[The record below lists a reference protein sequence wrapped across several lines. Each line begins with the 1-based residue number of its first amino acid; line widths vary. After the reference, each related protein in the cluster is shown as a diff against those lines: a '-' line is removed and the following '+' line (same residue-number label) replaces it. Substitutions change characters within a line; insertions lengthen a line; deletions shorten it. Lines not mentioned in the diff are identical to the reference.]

1 MEVAFVAQVA
11 LILILGAMS
20 PGPSLAAVLRR
31 TSSDGRSAGLTISI
45 AHGAGVGMVALVTAS
60 TLGVLATVHEQVSFL
75 LGALGGAL
83 LLFLGSQSLY
93 AVRNRSEEEVQK
105 EEHVQSMRGPA
116 FEGLAVAWFNPKIL
130 LFFSAL
136 FAPLVA
142 TGASLGPDVLILA
155 ALAFIIDAAW
165 YCIVVI
171 VSVGGLAWKGLEGR
185 AYVIEAITGF
195 LLIIYGIIAITTVV
209 I

>member
-11 LILILGAMS
+11 VILILGAMS

-31 TSSDGRSAGLTISI
+31 ASSDGRAAGLTISI
-45 AHGAGVGMVALVTAS
+45 AHGVGVGIVALVTAS
-60 TLGVLATVHEQVSFL
+60 TLGFLATFHEQVSFFL
-75 LGALGGAL
+75 GGMGGTVLLVLGA
-83 LLFLGSQSLY
+83 QSLY
-93 AVRNRSEEEVQK
+93 AVTHREENGNYVEQS
-105 EEHVQSMRGPA
+105 HVQSMRGPA
-116 FEGLAVAWFNPKIL
+116 VEGFAVAWLNPKIL

-142 TGASLGPDVLILA
+142 TGASLGPDVFILA
-155 ALAFIIDAAW
+155 ALAFIIDATW

-171 VSVGGLAWKGLEGR
+171 VSVSGLAWKGIDRGYLIEGFSG
-185 AYVIEAITGF
+185 V
-195 LLIIYGIIAITTVV
+195 LLIIYGVIAITAVV

>member
-45 AHGAGVGMVALVTAS
+45 AHGAGVGIVALVTAS

-93 AVRNRSEEEVQK
+93 AVRNRDEEGQK

-165 YCIVVI
+165 YCIVVM

-185 AYVIEAITGF
+185 AYVIEGITGF
-195 LLIIYGIIAITTVV
+195 LLIIYGIIAIATVV

>member
-45 AHGAGVGMVALVTAS
+45 AHGAGVGIVALVTAS

-93 AVRNRSEEEVQK
+93 AVRNRDEEGQK
-105 EEHVQSMRGPA
+105 EEHVRSMRGPT

-165 YCIVVI
+165 YCIVVM

-185 AYVIEAITGF
+185 AYVIEGITGF
-195 LLIIYGIIAITTVV
+195 LLIIYGIIAIATVV

>member
-45 AHGAGVGMVALVTAS
+45 AHGAGVGIVALVTAS

-93 AVRNRSEEEVQK
+93 AVRNRDEEGQK

-165 YCIVVI
+165 YCIVVM

-195 LLIIYGIIAITTVV
+195 LLIIYGIIAITTVM

>member
-1 MEVAFVAQVA
+1 PMEVAFVAQVA

-45 AHGAGVGMVALVTAS
+45 AHGAGVGIVALVTAS

-93 AVRNRSEEEVQK
+93 AVRNRDEEGQK

-165 YCIVVI
+165 YCIVVM

-185 AYVIEAITGF
+185 AYVIEGITGF
-195 LLIIYGIIAITTVV
+195 LLIIYGIIAIATVV